1 MGRNTKN
8 KSRTMRHASAVLVV
22 ILAAALLAVGLMAA
36 FTSEGTVTDQAR
48 VSSSSRS
55 VIYIW
60 IASWS

>member
-48 VSSSSRS
+48 V
-55 VIYIW
+55 
-60 IASWS
+60 ASWS